1 MKAFFF
7 TYMILPFKMIKPG
20 NNLEFYVYCF
30 ALIFF
35 SGILHSEL
43 VNSIQITGNQYT
55 KDHIVLREIQHPVPG
70 DFNQSVA
77 QEDRDRI
84 YNLGLFSTVDV
95 SAQGSVYTV
104 TVVETFRFIP
114 FPLVEYDEGKGLS
127 YGGGVAYKNFRG
139 LNEKLF
145 FGMIFGQERT
155 WFLDFQDPWIA
166 GDHVSINLGMYD
178 FFSDGAVYAYE
189 YHEKGGYA
197 GIGFYQGDHN
207 KYNVKMGVK
216 TISVDT
222 AGVIPD
228 ERWVLGTFIYDYHY
242 LYTIFNY
249 QYDTRD
255 VFVDPTK
262 GQHLKLHLT
271 PIIGFEN
278 THNYYQFN
286 YEHTYFY
293 QISQDFRN
301 PVLSINSSLF
311 IQKPERIP
319 LFSYVYIGGE
329 DYVRGYSP
337 IPWQNPESTQ
347 DKIEGVHAF
356 YESIQLQHTLIPRK
370 DYGGIELGIDVV
382 YFLDAG
388 VSSNN
393 LNSIDFK
400 NGIVG
405 YGFGLRFF
413 ASGAGVIGIDIGFNP
428 YGTNFIHPTSVN

>member
-1 MKAFFF
+1 
-7 TYMILPFKMIKPG
+7 MIKPG

-84 YNLGLFSTVDV
+84 YNLGLFSTVDI
-95 SAQGSVYTV
+95 SEQDSIYTV

-114 FPLVEYDEGKGLS
+114 LPLVEYDEGKGLS
-127 YGGGVAYKNFRG
+127 YGGGIAYLNFRG
-139 LNEKLF
+139 LNEKLI

-155 WFLDFQDPWIA
+155 WFLDFKDPWIA

-178 FFSDGAVYAYE
+178 FFTDGAVYAYE

-197 GIGFYQGDHN
+197 GIGFYRGDRN
-207 KYNVKMGVK
+207 QYDIKMGVE
-216 TISVDT
+216 TISLDT
-222 AGVIPD
+222 AGVTHREEFKPLD
-228 ERWVLGTFIYDYHY
+228 DFSNNYHY
-242 LYTIFNY
+242 LYAVFNY

-262 GQHLKLHLT
+262 GQHLKLNLK
-271 PIIGFEN
+271 PRIGVKK

-301 PVLSINSSLF
+301 PVLSIKSSLF

-319 LFSYVYIGGE
+319 PFSYVYIGGE

-356 YESIQLQHTLIPRK
+356 YESIQLQHTLFSRK

-393 LNSIDFK
+393 LNSFDLK

-428 YGTNFIHPTSVN
+428 YGTYFIHPTDGN

>member
-1 MKAFFF
+1 
-7 TYMILPFKMIKPG
+7 
-20 NNLEFYVYCF
+20 
-30 ALIFF
+30 
-35 SGILHSEL
+35 
-43 VNSIQITGNQYT
+43 
-55 KDHIVLREIQHPVPG
+55 
-70 DFNQSVA
+70 
-77 QEDRDRI
+77 
-84 YNLGLFSTVDV
+84 
-95 SAQGSVYTV
+95 
-104 TVVETFRFIP
+104 
-114 FPLVEYDEGKGLS
+114 
-127 YGGGVAYKNFRG
+127 
-139 LNEKLF
+139 
-145 FGMIFGQERT
+145 MIFGQERT

-178 FFSDGAVYAYE
+178 FYSDGAVYAYE

-242 LYTIFNY
+242 LYAIFNY

-262 GQHLKLHLT
+262 GQHLKLNLK
-271 PIIGFEN
+271 PRIGVKN

-286 YEHTYFY
+286 YEHTYYY

-301 PVLSINSSLF
+301 PVLSITSSLF

-319 LFSYVYIGGE
+319 PFSYVYIGGE

-337 IPWQNPESTQ
+337 NPCENPETTPE
-347 DKIEGVHAF
+347 IEGVHAL
-356 YESIQLQHTLIPRK
+356 YESIQLQHTLFPRK

-382 YFLDAG
+382 YFLDMG
-388 VSSNN
+388 VSSKN
-393 LNSIDFK
+393 LNSIDLK

-428 YGTNFIHPTSVN
+428 YGTYFIHPTSVN